1 MGLALRVL
9 RLIARK
15 PLSNHGLVVT
25 TSNQNACAQ
34 NRGALDTAAGG
45 AEVGKERLDPTPP
58 CAGVAGP
65 ESIALQ
71 KPLSPRGGHWG

>member
-1 MGLALRVL
+1 M
-9 RLIARK
+9 IT
-15 PLSNHGLVVT
+15 PD
-25 TSNQNACAQ
+25 QNACAQ

-65 ESIALQ
+65 ETIALQ
-71 KPLSPRGGHWG
+71 KPLSPQG